1 MKNRKRH
8 EKLKHFQILIENM
21 RSFNDI
27 QTFIDVASCASI
39 SEAARQNAQTPA
51 AVSAAIKRLE
61 KDLGNVLFI
70 RSTRSL
76 RLSVAGEQFLSYAKD
91 SLSLI
96 QQGVAAVQTV
106 VGEVTGTLQVS
117 APCDLG
123 RNKLSEWLNEFLAQ
137 YPNVKLKLHLS
148 DEVSDIYSQSIDI
161 ALRFGV
167 PKDSQLI
174 AAPLFLNNA
183 RILVASAEYVAKN
196 GLLTHP
202 LNLTQHTTITF
213 MRFGEV
219 FKEWR
224 FYKNGTVQKVQLNCQ
239 HIVNDGEM
247 VRRWA
252 LEGKGI
258 AYKSYLDVIDNLA
271 SGELVHLC
279 PEWQSDPLPLYMMY
293 ADRRQMTPVI
303 TAFRAFI
310 QHKITALVG

>member
-1 MKNRKRH
+1 
-8 EKLKHFQILIENM
+8 M

-91 SLSLI
+91 SLALL
-96 QQGVAAVQTV
+96 QQGVAAVQISAGQV
-106 VGEVTGTLQVS
+106 NGTLQVS

-123 RNKLSEWLNEFLAQ
+123 RNKLSLWLNDFLAQ
-137 YPNVKLKLHLS
+137 YPHIKLKLHLS

-174 AAPLFLNNA
+174 AIPLYLNNA
-183 RILVASAEYVAKN
+183 RVLVASPDYISKH

-202 LNLTQHTTITF
+202 LNLADHTTITF

-224 FYKNGTVQKVQLNCQ
+224 FYKQGAVQKVQLNCQ

-252 LEGKGI
+252 IEGKGI
-258 AYKSYLDVIDNLA
+258 AYKSYLDVIETLA

-279 PEWQSDPLPLYMMY
+279 PDWQSDPLPLYMMY

-303 TAFRAFI
+303 TAFRDFI
-310 QHKITALVG
+310 QQKIATLVG

>member
-1 MKNRKRH
+1 M
-8 EKLKHFQILIENM
+8 
-21 RSFNDI
+21 
-27 QTFIDVASCASI
+27 
-39 SEAARQNAQTPA
+39 
-51 AVSAAIKRLE
+51 
-61 KDLGNVLFI
+61 FI

-91 SLSLI
+91 SFALL
-96 QQGVAAVQTV
+96 QQGVAAVQISAGQV
-106 VGEVTGTLQVS
+106 NGTLQVS

-123 RNKLSEWLNEFLAQ
+123 RNKLSLWLNEFLAQ
-137 YPNVKLKLHLS
+137 YPHVKLKLHLS

-174 AAPLFLNNA
+174 AIPLYLTNA
-183 RILVASAEYVAKN
+183 RVLVASPDYIAKH

-202 LNLTQHTTITF
+202 LNLADHTTITF
-213 MRFGEV
+213 MRFSEV

-224 FYKNGTVQKVQLNCQ
+224 FYKNGAVQKVQLNCQ

-247 VRRWA
+247 VRRWV

-279 PEWQSDPLPLYMMY
+279 PDWQSDPLPLYMMY

-303 TAFRAFI
+303 TAFRDFI
-310 QHKITALVG
+310 QQKIATLVG

>member
-1 MKNRKRH
+1 
-8 EKLKHFQILIENM
+8 M

-76 RLSVAGEQFLSYAKD
+76 RLSVAGDQFLSYAKD
-91 SLSLI
+91 SLALL
-96 QQGVAAVQTV
+96 QQGVAAVQISAGQV
-106 VGEVTGTLQVS
+106 NGTLQVS

-123 RNKLSEWLNEFLAQ
+123 RNKLSLWLNEFLAQ
-137 YPNVKLKLHLS
+137 YPHIKLKLHLS

-174 AAPLFLNNA
+174 AIPLYLNNA
-183 RILVASAEYVAKN
+183 RVLVASPDYIAKH

-202 LNLTQHTTITF
+202 LNLADHTTITF

-224 FYKNGTVQKVQLNCQ
+224 FYKQGAVQKVQLNCQ

-252 LEGKGI
+252 IEGKGI
-258 AYKSYLDVIDNLA
+258 AYKSYLDVIETLA

-279 PEWQSDPLPLYMMY
+279 PDWQSDPLPLYMMY

-303 TAFRAFI
+303 TAFRDFI
-310 QHKITALVG
+310 QQKIATLVG

>member
-1 MKNRKRH
+1 
-8 EKLKHFQILIENM
+8 M

-76 RLSVAGEQFLSYAKD
+76 RLSVAGDQFLSYAKD
-91 SLSLI
+91 SLALL
-96 QQGVAAVQTV
+96 QQGVAAVQISAGQV
-106 VGEVTGTLQVS
+106 NGTLQVS

-123 RNKLSEWLNEFLAQ
+123 RNKLSLWLNEFLVQ
-137 YPNVKLKLHLS
+137 YPHIKLKLHLS

-174 AAPLFLNNA
+174 AIPLYLNNA
-183 RILVASAEYVAKN
+183 RVLVASPDYIAKH

-202 LNLTQHTTITF
+202 LNLADHTTITF

-224 FYKNGTVQKVQLNCQ
+224 FYKSGAVQKVQLNCQ

-252 LEGKGI
+252 IEGKGI
-258 AYKSYLDVIDNLA
+258 AYKSYLDVIETLA

-279 PEWQSDPLPLYMMY
+279 PDWQSDPLPLYMMY

-303 TAFRAFI
+303 TAFRDFI
-310 QHKITALVG
+310 QQKIAILVG

>member
-1 MKNRKRH
+1 
-8 EKLKHFQILIENM
+8 M
-21 RSFNDI
+21 RSFNDL
-27 QTFIDVASCASI
+27 QTFIDVAACASI
-39 SEAARQNAQTPA
+39 SEAARQNGQTPA

-61 KDLGNVLFI
+61 KELGNVLFI

-91 SLSLI
+91 SLALL
-96 QQGVAAVQTV
+96 QQGVAAVQISAGQV
-106 VGEVTGTLQVS
+106 NGTLQVS

-123 RNKLSEWLNEFLAQ
+123 RNKLSLWLNEFLVQ
-137 YPNVKLKLHLS
+137 YPHVKLKLHLS

-174 AAPLFLNNA
+174 AIPLYLNNA
-183 RILVASAEYVAKN
+183 RVLVASPDYIAKH

-202 LNLTQHTTITF
+202 LNLADHTTITF

-224 FYKNGTVQKVQLNCQ
+224 FYKQGAVQKVQLNCQ

-252 LEGKGI
+252 IEGKGI
-258 AYKSYLDVIDNLA
+258 AYKSYLDVIEALA

-279 PEWQSDPLPLYMMY
+279 PDWRSDPLPLYMMY
-293 ADRRQMTPVI
+293 ADRRQLTPVI
-303 TAFRAFI
+303 TAFRSFI
-310 QHKITALVG
+310 QQKIATLVS